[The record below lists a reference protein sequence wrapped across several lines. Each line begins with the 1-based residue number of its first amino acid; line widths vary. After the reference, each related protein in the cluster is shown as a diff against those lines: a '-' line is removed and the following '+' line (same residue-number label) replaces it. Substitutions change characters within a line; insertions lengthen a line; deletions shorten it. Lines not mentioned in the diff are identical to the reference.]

1 MSQWGQP
8 NQQWPNQQWPGQ
20 QWPAPSGPAGYGQ
33 WPVRGQW
40 PPQGQ
45 GTLPPPAQGSWQAA
59 QYPRYAG
66 APTPPRRRRSSPL
79 RFLFALFGVFGVMV
93 LAYVVLSY
101 AGDGAPSSQTETTH
115 TGSYENE
122 DYEVPSADTNPPAI
136 PQPETYAEATELME
150 DNSLYSATV
159 ADPVRCELDGLDLS
173 TATDAQLEEHFN
185 ELTACLMRVWAPT
198 LQEAGY
204 EAVRP
209 TVTVYSTPISTPCG
223 DMPMEN
229 AAYCMVDQQIYYASD
244 LTDIIP
250 KDLSNVPHT
259 ADAVMAHEFGHA
271 IQARTGILYSEK
283 AWESRVSSSEAD
295 EFSRRTEV
303 QADCFAGEFTAAV
316 SESLGM
322 TNSDVDGLSDMFYAF
337 GDDVLT
343 GDSTY
348 EGNHGRG
355 TSRQQ
360 WFLDG
365 VNDQQLATCNAFTA
379 PASSVR

>member
-8 NQQWPNQQWPGQ
+8 NQQWPNQRWPGQ
-20 QWPAPSGPAGYGQ
+20 QWPAPSAQPGYGQ
-33 WPVRGQW
+33 WPVHNQW
-40 PPQGQ
+40 PAQGQ
-45 GTLPPPAQGSWQAA
+45 GAFPPPVQGYQQAA
-59 QYPRYAG
+59 QFPRYVG
-66 APTPPRRRRSSPL
+66 APTPPRRRKSSPL
-79 RFLFALFGVFGVMV
+79 KFLFALFGVFAVMV
-93 LAYVVLSY
+93 LAYVVMSY
-101 AGDGAPSSQTETTH
+101 TNDGAPSSQTTH

-122 DYEVPSADTNPPAI
+122 DYEVPNADTNPPGI

-150 DNSLYSATV
+150 NNSLYGVTIAN
-159 ADPVRCELDGLDLS
+159 PVRCELDDLDLS
-173 TATDAQLEEHFN
+173 TATDPQLEEHFN
-185 ELTACLMRVWAPT
+185 ELTACLMRVWAPA
-198 LQEAGY
+198 LEEAGY

-229 AAYCMVDQQIYYASD
+229 AAYCMLDQQIYYASD

-250 KDLSNVPHT
+250 QDLSNVPHT

-283 AWESRVSSSEAD
+283 AWESRVSDSQAD
-295 EFSRRTEV
+295 ELSRRTEV
-303 QADCFAGEFTAAV
+303 QADCFAGEFTDAV
-316 SESLGM
+316 SESLGL
-322 TNSDVDGLSDMFYAF
+322 TTSDIDGLSDMFYAF

-348 EGNHGRG
+348 EGNHGSGR
-355 TSRQQ
+355 SRQR

-365 VNDQQLATCNAFTA
+365 VDDQLLATCYAFTA